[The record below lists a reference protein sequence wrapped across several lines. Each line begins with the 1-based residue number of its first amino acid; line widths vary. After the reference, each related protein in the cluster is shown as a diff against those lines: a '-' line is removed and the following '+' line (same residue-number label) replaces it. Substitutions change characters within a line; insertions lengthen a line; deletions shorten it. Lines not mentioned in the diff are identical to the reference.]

1 MKKGDASLHIWLK
14 GIYCSL
20 QLYGFRYLCSLRF
33 GSLAKKKKL
42 QETMQSLICTL
53 WFRNYQDRFL
63 VLLSHCHMLVPRIW
77 KRKAWT

>member
-33 GSLAKKKKL
+33 GSLAKKKK
-42 QETMQSLICTL
+42 TA
-53 WFRNYQDRFL
+53 RNNAKLDLYIM
-63 VLLSHCHMLVPRIW
+63 V
-77 KRKAWT
+77 